1 MKTSSKDIAKHISEQ
16 VHCVENY
23 RYIEE
28 ATGGVTAL
36 IGLAERFALDF
47 LRKDKN
53 FDVREFIEDCGFNA
67 YAVERMIKRIHE
79 ELNLTP

>member
-16 VHCVENY
+16 VDCASHY
-23 RYIEE
+23 RHIEE
-28 ATGGVTAL
+28 AMGGVTAL

-47 LRKDKN
+47 LRKDKG
-53 FDVREFIEDCGFNA
+53 FDVREFVEDCNFNE